1 MRKYAKDMT
10 LLQVVCNRCGRSLL
24 VEDGM
29 LKEDSFEGKK
39 IFGYFSNK
47 DGIVQ
52 QFDLCE
58 SCYEKIIAGF
68 RIPAEESEQLEL
80 L

>member
-1 MRKYAKDMT
+1 MRKYAQDKT
-10 LLQVVCNRCGRSLL
+10 LKQVICNQCGRNLL

-29 LKEDSFEGKK
+29 PKEDFFEGKK

-58 SCYEKIIAGF
+58 SCYEKITAGF